1 MSGAAGEWVVCD
13 VCDRRRSCWG
23 FDFLGWVLGVCSGMD
38 FKQKRLVW
46 WGIGAGV
53 FHGLMTRWFFGLNH
67 GEAGPSW
74 KNAYSVMTTAFI
86 FGAPLVMGFLSVWI
100 AEMAGPIGWKGR
112 IFLPWASSLAGLGAT
127 MLLGWEGLI
136 CVVMLV
142 PAMMVMSS
150 IGGLLAVGIRKA
162 MGRDGQVRG
171 AAVLALLPF
180 MAAPLENV
188 RDRAEEV
195 REVHNVIDVAAA
207 PERVWR
213 EIRSVPHI
221 SEEEHS
227 GSWMHRMGFPRPVEA
242 LLEGEGVGAVRIA
255 RFERE
260 LVFIERVTQWEEPK
274 RLAFTIR
281 ADTANIP
288 PTTLDEHVTI
298 GGPYFDV
305 LDGVYEIEAR
315 QDGTVRLHLSSR
327 QRLSTRFNGYASL
340 WTETVMSELQGYI
353 LRIVKRRAERGGI

>member
-1 MSGAAGEWVVCD
+1 
-13 VCDRRRSCWG
+13 
-23 FDFLGWVLGVCSGMD
+23 MD
-38 FKQKRLVW
+38 WKQKRLVW

-53 FHGLMTRWFFGLNH
+53 FHGLVTRWVFGLNH

-86 FGAPLVMGFLSVWI
+86 FGAPLTMGFLSVWI
-100 AEMAGPIGWKGR
+100 AEMAGPIGWRGR

-136 CVVMLV
+136 CVLMLV
-142 PAMMVMSS
+142 PVMMVVSS
-150 IGGLLAVGIRKA
+150 IGGLLAVGVRRA
-162 MGRDGQVRG
+162 MGRDGQVRS
-171 AAVLALLPF
+171 AALLAVLPF
-180 MAAPLENV
+180 LAAPVEHL
-188 RDRAEEV
+188 RARAEEV
-195 REVHNVIDVAAA
+195 REVHNVIEVAASPA
-207 PERVWR
+207 RVWR
-213 EIRSVPHI
+213 EVRSVPRI
-221 SEEEHS
+221 SEAEHS
-227 GSWMHRMGFPRPVEA
+227 GSWMHWMGFPRPVEA
-242 LLEGEGVGAVRIA
+242 VLEGEGVGSVRIA

-260 LVFIERVTQWEEPK
+260 LVFVERVTQWDELK

-315 QDGTVRLHLSSR
+315 EDGTVRLHLSSR
-327 QRLSTRFNGYASL
+327 QRLSTRFNWYASL

-353 LRIVKRRAERGGI
+353 LRIVKRRAEGEGH